1 MNDEY
6 LWQKTGEDPEIAKLE
21 ETLAVFRYR
30 EDAAP
35 ALTITQPAKPGRWRL
50 LVGLAVPAFAAVAI
64 AGGMWIRKDESEITF
79 IHQPPAEVLQKP
91 VEPAAPAVQPTSAP
105 KQPVD
110 RRTRGAQSASL
121 VVPRRA
127 RAKTHPRRSETVALT
142 KEERYAYRQ
151 LMLALSISGSQLN
164 IVRNTINGVEDEP
177 SELKKNDR

>member
-21 ETLAVFRYR
+21 ETLAAFRYR
-30 EDAAP
+30 EHAP
-35 ALTITQPAKPGRWRL
+35 PSLTVRQPAKSGTWRL
-50 LVGLAVPAFAAVAI
+50 LVGFAIPAFAAVAI
-64 AGGMWIRKDESEITF
+64 AGGIWFQKDESEITF
-79 IHQPPAEVLQKP
+79 IHQPPGETVEKP
-91 VEPAAPAVQPTSAP
+91 AEPAPPAVQPTAAP
-105 KQPVD
+105 RQPVY
-110 RRTRGAQSASL
+110 RRTLGVQSASL

-127 RAKTHPRRSETVALT
+127 RAKSHPRHSETVALT

-177 SELKKNDR
+177 STIKQNNR

>member
-21 ETLAVFRYR
+21 NTLAVFRYR

-35 ALTITQPAKPGRWRL
+35 ALTITQPAKPGPWRL
-50 LVGLAVPAFAAVAI
+50 LVGFAVPAFAAIAI
-64 AGGMWIRKDESEITF
+64 AAGMWFQTDESEITF
-79 IHQPPAEVLQKP
+79 IHQPPGETVEKP
-91 VEPAAPAVQPTSAP
+91 VKPAPPVVQPTAAP
-105 KQPVD
+105 KQQID

-121 VVPRRA
+121 IVPRRT
-127 RAKTHPRRSETVALT
+127 RTKTHPRNSETVALT

-177 SELKKNDR
+177 SELKQNDR